1 MMLKIT
7 SAVSLAVVVLAGVVL
22 VNGHND
28 DRQNEQG
35 IAGGVRRLTSLPAQS
50 TVVNGNDNNRNNI
63 NRDWLGKYV
72 ADHENRRNPNHHR
85 AMVEMLTRYG
95 TAHVGKT
102 LSMEDVKDALAIEFL
117 SQVDG
122 KPIPIAGSEGSL
134 FIGTIGELNAMRHCY
149 ICFQF
154 ITATICIASAHI
166 LFSLLIYLLSLLLSA
181 RIATLHMTQAR
192 PTIGSPSRRRVSP
205 TLCPLPDQL
214 E

>member
-1 MMLKIT
+1 MYNPIMMLKIT

-35 IAGGVRRLTSLPAQS
+35 TAGGVRRLTSLPAQS

-72 ADHENRRNPNHHR
+72 ADHENPRNPNHHR
-85 AMVEMLTRYG
+85 AMVEMLIRYG

-134 FIGTIGELNAMRHCY
+134 FIGTIGELDAVSNSV
-149 ICFQF
+149 
-154 ITATICIASAHI
+154 ITVQRYALRRRQSIS
-166 LFSLLIYLLSLLLSA
+166 LFSSICCHSYF
-181 RIATLHMTQAR
+181 LHVL
-192 PTIGSPSRRRVSP
+192 RRSTWHRLGLQLGVP
-205 TLCPLPDQL
+205 RGDGYHPHCVRCPIS
-214 E
+214 